1 MGWTV
6 VIVAGVLAIPL
17 LLMYV
22 FQRGMIY
29 MPVAELPPLGDVLP
43 GAESVEIATDDGLTL
58 GGWFLPPDRAGQPTV
73 LVFNGN
79 AINRAARAPLA
90 ERFHERGLGV
100 LLFDYR
106 GYGGNP
112 GSPDERGLLADA
124 RAALRWASGRPEVDP
139 ARIVYFGESLGSGV
153 AVALA
158 AERAPAALLLR
169 SPFTSLVDAARI
181 HFPILPLGLLMKD
194 RYASIDRIGRLHC
207 PLLVIAGEAD
217 TIVPFALSR
226 RLYEA
231 ANPPKRLLSYPGYDH
246 NDPGLSRGELWT
258 DDAVAFLREQIAP

>member
-6 VIVAGVLAIPL
+6 VIVVGVVVAPL

-29 MPVAELPPLGDVLP
+29 MPVAELPPLDEVLP
-43 GAESVEIATDDGLTL
+43 GAESIEVATEDGLTL
-58 GGWFLPPDRAGQPTV
+58 GGWFLPTATPGEPTV

-79 AINRAARAPLA
+79 AVNRGVRAPLA
-90 ERFHERGLGV
+90 ERLHARGLGV
-100 LLFDYR
+100 LLLDYR

-112 GSPDERGLLADA
+112 GSPDEQGLVADA
-124 RAALRWASGRPEVDP
+124 RAALHWALDRPEVDP
-139 ARIVYFGESLGSGV
+139 RRIVYFGESLGSGV

-158 AERAPAALLLR
+158 AEREPAALVLR
-169 SPFTSLVDAARI
+169 SPFTSLVDAAKF
-181 HFPILPLGLLMKD
+181 HYPVLPVGLLMKD
-194 RYASIDRIGRLHC
+194 RFPSIERIGGLRC

-217 TIVPFALSR
+217 SVVPFELSR

-231 ANPPKRLLSYPGYDH
+231 ARGPKQLLSYPGFDH
-246 NDPGLSRGELWT
+246 NDPELSRGELWV
-258 DDAVAFLREQIAP
+258 DQAVAFLRAQIAP